1 MSKQTHTPRS
11 ASSQAPRAGHSQLPN
26 ARSTTEILPLGQD
39 LHQWQPRALLA
50 LQHAVGNQVVQRM
63 LARDHPVQPK
73 LTVGPVRDR
82 YEAEADRVATLV
94 SRQVVHRS
102 AVPGELEQADGAQL
116 ARKILPIQRF
126 VGDQGGPVNKQIEGK
141 IAQARGGGKQLDGAV
156 RRKMEAGFG
165 QAFPDV
171 RVHTDQRADTL
182 SRSLS
187 ARAFTTGKDIF
198 FQRGE
203 YNPHSSDGRHLL
215 AHELTH
221 VVQQTGGAIQRW
233 PWGKKKKKNKKDE
246 TDSVTK
252 TPNPY
257 NKVVSKFMPGSD
269 EAVDQDML
277 SEAQESAGSIDGAV
291 PDYSNPEVADARPD
305 RYTVTVAVAQEEAG
319 WWDMVKKVKK
329 IGLKKMI
336 QSPRKLIR
344 NIKGGEAEEYLLG
357 KMLKYEDR
365 LPKEAEKQAQAI
377 EAASDLFHTVGHTW
391 VRLTTYVGTK
401 VKDHYSFGFWPRKI
415 GDSGGYSMD
424 KYVPGQVRHPDV
436 VHESDDLKRYF
447 VKSVNANQFEAAL
460 ALAQERFISP
470 PAYHLLDYNCTK
482 FAREIIKAAGGSYP
496 GKGVFPK
503 IGFSPGELFSKLGK
517 RKDKIKPGEQVME
530 DDPIDTIVESVTQD
544 VDARANEYLE
554 KQGLAP
560 RDPDD
565 FPEGIYE
572 IPITDSIQIKAS
584 LEDFDGP
591 LDTDLYFMESDGEAR
606 IYVED
611 EMTRAAGRAYTEQFG
626 RTYFFPIDYMLKPGM
641 TPTYQFDS
649 GDEESSSDSD

>member
-1 MSKQTHTPRS
+1 
-11 ASSQAPRAGHSQLPN
+11 
-26 ARSTTEILPLGQD
+26 
-39 LHQWQPRALLA
+39 
-50 LQHAVGNQVVQRM
+50 
-63 LARDHPVQPK
+63 
-73 LTVGPVRDR
+73 
-82 YEAEADRVATLV
+82 
-94 SRQVVHRS
+94 
-102 AVPGELEQADGAQL
+102 
-116 ARKILPIQRF
+116 
-126 VGDQGGPVNKQIEGK
+126 
-141 IAQARGGGKQLDGAV
+141 
-156 RRKMEAGFG
+156 
-165 QAFPDV
+165 
-171 RVHTDQRADTL
+171 
-182 SRSLS
+182 
-187 ARAFTTGKDIF
+187 
-198 FQRGE
+198 
-203 YNPHSSDGRHLL
+203 
-215 AHELTH
+215 
-221 VVQQTGGAIQRW
+221 
-233 PWGKKKKKNKKDE
+233 
-246 TDSVTK
+246 
-252 TPNPY
+252 
-257 NKVVSKFMPGSD
+257 
-269 EAVDQDML
+269 
-277 SEAQESAGSIDGAV
+277 AQESAGSIDGAV

-305 RYTVTVAVAQEEAG
+305 RYTVTMAVAQEETG

-517 RKDKIKPGEQVME
+517 RKDKIKPGEQVMQ
-530 DDPIDTIVESVTQD
+530 DDPIDTSVESVTQD

-560 RDPDD
+560 RDPDA

-606 IYVED
+606 IYVE
-611 EMTRAAGRAYTEQFG
+611 
-626 RTYFFPIDYMLKPGM
+626 
-641 TPTYQFDS
+641 
-649 GDEESSSDSD
+649 